1 MFCDLVESTA
11 LSAKLDPEDL
21 REVVQAYQEASS
33 KVIKRYDGHVAQ
45 YLGDGLLVYFGYP
58 QAHEDD
64 AQRAVLAAQ
73 GILKAVGGLGGR
85 MGSDQAVQL
94 AVRLGIHTGPVVVA
108 EMGGGD
114 RHELLALGETPN
126 LAARLEQ
133 LAEPNTIVISAA
145 TERLL
150 RGRFECRDLGSHD
163 VKGASTPL
171 RALQVLGESEAPSRF
186 GAVSPTAIT
195 PLVGRAQEIGLILER
210 WEQTRDGFGQVVL
223 LSGEPG
229 IGKSR
234 LVEVLRER
242 VARQLLTW
250 LEGDCSS
257 FTASTPFHSVLHLLQ
272 GFFSWDPEFSEE
284 MRVRK
289 MERALEAE
297 GLELASHIPILC
309 HLLSLPLPERY
320 VPLELSPQEQRQRA
334 MATLIACLL
343 ATTRTAPAVLVIEDL
358 QWADPS
364 TLELLG
370 VLIDQLPTVPM
381 LAVLTFRPEFNPPW
395 PRKSHLNPIHLNRLT
410 RDQAAL
416 LVGRVARTELSAALT
431 EQLVGKTDGVPLFVE
446 ELTKVV
452 LESSGPEDRLTELPI
467 PSTLQDSLMA
477 RLDRLGTAKRTA
489 QLGAVLGREF
499 PYGLIHMVFTE
510 GEPRLRDDL
519 NRLEQAELLFRRGFP
534 PEARYMF
541 KHALI
546 QDAAYDSLLKK
557 KRQQVHERVA
567 QVLEEHDPEL
577 GETQPELLAHHF
589 AAAGAWDKAVV
600 YCQRAGDRA
609 SERSANSEAITHLSK
624 GLEILA
630 ALPDSPERTRQ
641 ELTLQL
647 ALGSPL
653 IATEGM
659 SSGVRKAYSRARAI
673 CEETGES
680 EELVFRATWGLWTH
694 TNTHI
699 QFDDA
704 QELVDELRRMAQ
716 RLGDPGFLLQAF
728 HAQWTTDFYSGSLAD
743 ARKHVD
749 EGFALYR
756 PAEHHAHAF
765 VYAGHDPGLC
775 ALTLGAFNLWLLG
788 YPDQARNNC
797 REALALAQQLEHAH
811 SLAWAFAYPA
821 QVYASCGDRDG
832 TEERVEELLAL
843 SEEHGFP
850 HWLSIGNGIHA
861 WVLSVDGRHSEAVGK
876 IHEARR
882 RLHESGFDFLKTYE
896 LVLLAEVCLRAGQA
910 EEAIL
915 ALNEDIDQIRRPGG
929 RIHEP
934 ELYRL
939 RAELTLLQSPED
951 VARAE
956 TDIRQALEIARRQEA
971 KSQELRAAMSLSRLW
986 QRQGKGEEAREVLGE
1001 VYSWFTEG
1009 FDTADLKEAK
1019 ALLEELGA

>member
-11 LSAKLDPEDL
+11 LSTKLDPEDL

-33 KVIKRYDGHVAQ
+33 EVIRRYEGHVAQ

-58 QAHEDD
+58 QAHEDE

-73 GILKAVGGLGGR
+73 GILEAVGSLEGFAGLDMNVR
-85 MGSDQAVQL
+85 L

-108 EMGGGD
+108 EMGGGG
-114 RHELLALGETPN
+114 RHEQLALGETPN

-163 VKGASTPL
+163 VKGASVPL
-171 RALQVLGESEAPSRF
+171 RAFQILGERARPHRF
-186 GAVSPTAIT
+186 EEVSATGLT

-210 WEQTRDGFGQVVL
+210 WDQTRDGLGQVVL

-229 IGKSR
+229 IGKTR
-234 LVEVLRER
+234 LVAVLGER
-242 VARQLLTW
+242 VAHQPHTW
-250 LEGDCSS
+250 LEGNCSP
-257 FTASTPFHSVLHLLQ
+257 FTANTAFHSALELLR
-272 GFFSWDPEFSEE
+272 GFFSSDPERSKV
-284 MRVRK
+284 MRVTE
-289 MERALEAE
+289 MERVLEAE

-309 HLLSLPLPERY
+309 HLLSLPLPETY
-320 VPLELSPQEQRQRA
+320 EPVALSPQEQRQRA
-334 MATLIACLL
+334 MNTLLACLL
-343 ATTRTAPAVLVIEDL
+343 SAARAAPAVLVIEDL

-370 VLIDQLPTVPM
+370 LLIDQLPTVPM
-381 LAVLTFRPEFNPPW
+381 LAVLTFRPEFDPPW
-395 PRKSHLNPIHLNRLT
+395 PRKAHLNPIHLNRLT

-416 LVGRVARTELSAALT
+416 LVGRVAKTDLPAHLT
-431 EQLVGKTDGVPLFVE
+431 QQLVGKTDGVPLFVE
-446 ELTKVV
+446 ELTKMV
-452 LESSGPEDRLTELPI
+452 LESGRPEDPLTDLPI
-467 PSTLQDSLMA
+467 PATLQDSLMA
-477 RLDRLGTAKRTA
+477 RLDRLGTAKQTA

-499 PYGLIHMVFTE
+499 PYDLMRQMSAA
-510 GEPRLRDDL
+510 GEPRLREDL

-534 PEARYMF
+534 PEARYTF

-557 KRQQVHERVA
+557 TRQQVHERVA
-567 QVLEEHDPEL
+567 HVLEGHYPEL

-589 AAAGAWDKAVV
+589 AAAGARDNAVV
-600 YCQRAGDRA
+600 FYQRAGERA
-609 SERSANSEAITHLSK
+609 SERSANREAITHLSK
-624 GLEILA
+624 GLELLA
-630 ALPDSPERTRQ
+630 GLPHTPERARQ
-641 ELTLQL
+641 ELAFQL

-659 SSGVRKAYSRARAI
+659 SSGVRKAYSRARVI

-694 TNTHI
+694 TNTHL
-699 QFDDA
+699 QFEAA
-704 QELVDELRRMAQ
+704 QELCDELRRMAQ
-716 RLGDPGFLLQAF
+716 RLGDPGFLLQAL
-728 HAQWTTDFYSGSLAD
+728 HAQWTTDFYSGSLAE
-743 ARKHVD
+743 ARKHID

-756 PAEHHAHAF
+756 PDEHHAHAF

-788 YPDQARNNC
+788 YPDQARDNC
-797 REALALAQQLEHAH
+797 HEALALAKQLGHAH

-821 QVYASCGDRDG
+821 QVYAACGDRDG

-843 SEEHGFP
+843 SKEHGFP

-861 WVLSVDGRHSEAVGK
+861 WVLSVDGRHSEAVEK

-896 LVLLAEVCLRAGQA
+896 LVLLAEVCLQAGRA
-910 EEAIL
+910 EEGLL
-915 ALNEDIDQIRRPGG
+915 ALNEDIDQIRQPGG
-929 RIHEP
+929 RIHES

-939 RAELTLLQSPED
+939 
-951 VARAE
+951 
-956 TDIRQALEIARRQEA
+956 
-971 KSQELRAAMSLSRLW
+971 
-986 QRQGKGEEAREVLGE
+986 
-1001 VYSWFTEG
+1001 
-1009 FDTADLKEAK
+1009 
-1019 ALLEELGA
+1019 